1 MISQL
6 SSKFRRRSE
15 RDWEATRMF
24 IHLKR
29 GEKLY
34 VNGAVLRVDR
44 RTSLEFL
51 NDVTFLLENHVMQA
65 EEATTP
71 ERQLYF
77 VVQSML
83 MDPNNSGM
91 TTELYK
97 HMSFR
102 TRQGTQDESTAK
114 QIDLADRKVAEG
126 RYFDALKLL
135 RCCFTPGRTSA
146 SAQHDDGE
154 EAA

>member
-1 MISQL
+1 
-6 SSKFRRRSE
+6 
-15 RDWEATRMF
+15 MF

-71 ERQLYF
+71 VRQLYF
-77 VVQSML
+77 VVQTML
-83 MDPNNSGM
+83 MDPANAGM
-91 TTELYK
+91 TAELYK
-97 HMSFR
+97 HLSFR
-102 TRQGTQDESTAK
+102 TRQSSNHETVKT
-114 QIDLADRKVAEG
+114 QIDLADGKVSEG
-126 RYFDALKLL
+126 RYFEALKHL
-135 RCCFTPGRTSA
+135 RSCFAAEKPKQENENGK
-146 SAQHDDGE
+146 GE

>member
-1 MISQL
+1 
-6 SSKFRRRSE
+6 
-15 RDWEATRMF
+15 MF

-65 EEATTP
+65 DQATTP
-71 ERQLYF
+71 VRQLYF
-77 VVQSML
+77 VVQTML
-83 MDPNNSGM
+83 MDPANAGM
-91 TTELYK
+91 TAELYK
-97 HMSFR
+97 HLSFR
-102 TRQGTQDESTAK
+102 TRQAVSGDAVQA

-126 RYFDALKLL
+126 RFFDALKHL
-135 RCCFTPGRTSA
+135 RSCFAAEQPSTSNTPTG
-146 SAQHDDGE
+146 DE

>member
-1 MISQL
+1 
-6 SSKFRRRSE
+6 
-15 RDWEATRMF
+15 MF

-71 ERQLYF
+71 VRQLYF
-77 VVQSML
+77 VVQTML
-83 MDPNNSGM
+83 MDPANAGM
-91 TTELYK
+91 TAELYK
-97 HMSFR
+97 HLAFR
-102 TRQGTQDESTAK
+102 TRQASTDETVRNH
-114 QIDLADRKVAEG
+114 IDIADRKVTEG
-126 RYFDALKLL
+126 RYFDALKHL
-135 RCCFTPGRTSA
+135 RSCFA
-146 SAQHDDGE
+146 AEKAQVPAREEKAE

>member
-1 MISQL
+1 MI
-6 SSKFRRRSE
+6 
-15 RDWEATRMF
+15 

-51 NDVTFLLENHVMQA
+51 NDVSFLLENHVMQVGD
-65 EEATTP
+65 ATSP
-71 ERQLYF
+71 LRHLYF
-77 VVQSML
+77 VVQTML
-83 MDPNNSGM
+83 MDPVNAGM

-97 HMSFR
+97 HLSHR
-102 TRQGTQDESTAK
+102 VRLSEQKTEIGSSLDIVDAK
-114 QIDLADRKVAEG
+114 VMDG
-126 RYFDALKLL
+126 RYFEALKTL
-135 RCCFTPGRTSA
+135 RGCFVLEDATCSA
-146 SAQHDDGE
+146 DAGLKE

>member
-1 MISQL
+1 
-6 SSKFRRRSE
+6 
-15 RDWEATRMF
+15 MF

-65 EEATTP
+65 EDATTP
-71 ERQLYF
+71 VKQLYF
-77 VVQSML
+77 IVQTML
-83 MDPNNSGM
+83 MDPANAGM
-91 TTELYK
+91 TIELYK
-97 HMSFR
+97 HLSHR
-102 TRQGTQDESTAK
+102 TREASEDGSVKD
-114 QIDLADRKVAEG
+114 QIDLADRKVNEG
-126 RYFDALKLL
+126 RYFDALKHL
-135 RCCFTPGRTSA
+135 RSCFAAERSPAMKQGA
-146 SAQHDDGE
+146 DEE

>member
-1 MISQL
+1 
-6 SSKFRRRSE
+6 
-15 RDWEATRMF
+15 MF

-65 EEATTP
+65 EQATTP
-71 ERQLYF
+71 VRQLYF
-77 VVQSML
+77 IVQTML
-83 MDPNNSGM
+83 MDPTNAGM
-91 TTELYK
+91 TAELYK
-97 HMSFR
+97 HLSFR
-102 TRQGTQDESTAK
+102 TRQLVADEVSLG
-114 QIDLADRKVAEG
+114 QIDMADQKVSEG

-135 RCCFTPGRTSA
+135 RSCFAAEDKTANHQPAG
-146 SAQHDDGE
+146 DE

>member
-1 MISQL
+1 
-6 SSKFRRRSE
+6 
-15 RDWEATRMF
+15 MF

-44 RTSLEFL
+44 RTSIEFL

-65 EEATTP
+65 EDATTP
-71 ERQLYF
+71 VRQLYF

-83 MDPNNSGM
+83 MDPGNAGM

-102 TRQGTQDESTAK
+102 TRQDLSDDAIRA

-135 RCCFTPGRTSA
+135 RCSFGWGSA
-146 SAQHDDGE
+146 AKSVEQKDGE

>member
-1 MISQL
+1 
-6 SSKFRRRSE
+6 
-15 RDWEATRMF
+15 MF

-65 EEATTP
+65 EDATTP
-71 ERQLYF
+71 IRQLYF
-77 VVQSML
+77 VVQTML
-83 MDPNNSGM
+83 MDPANAGM
-91 TTELYK
+91 TAELYK
-97 HMSFR
+97 HLSFR
-102 TRQGTQDESTAK
+102 TRQAVPDDDAVKSQM
-114 QIDLADRKVAEG
+114 DLADRKVTEG
-126 RYFDALKLL
+126 RYFDALKHL
-135 RCCFTPGRTSA
+135 RNCFLSEKQPNS
-146 SAQHDDGE
+146 SNDSKEE

>member
-1 MISQL
+1 
-6 SSKFRRRSE
+6 
-15 RDWEATRMF
+15 MF

-65 EEATTP
+65 DEAGTP
-71 ERQLYF
+71 IKQLYF
-77 VVQSML
+77 VVQTML
-83 MDPNNSGM
+83 MEPANAGM
-91 TTELYK
+91 TAELYK
-97 HMSFR
+97 HLSFR
-102 TRQGTQDESTAK
+102 TRQTVEDDAVK
-114 QIDLADRKVAEG
+114 AQIDIADRKVTEG
-126 RYFDALKLL
+126 RYFDALKHL
-135 RCCFTPGRTSA
+135 RSCFASETTTPKPITG
-146 SAQHDDGE
+146 DE

>member
-1 MISQL
+1 
-6 SSKFRRRSE
+6 
-15 RDWEATRMF
+15 MF

-71 ERQLYF
+71 IRKLYF
-77 VVQSML
+77 IVQSML
-83 MDPNNSGM
+83 MEPANAGM
-91 TTELYK
+91 TAELYK
-97 HMSFR
+97 HLSFR
-102 TRQGTQDESTAK
+102 TRET
-114 QIDLADRKVAEG
+114 IDDDTVKAHIDAADKKVSDG
-126 RYFDALKLL
+126 RYFDALKHL
-135 RCCFTPGRTSA
+135 RTCFTGEGATKENA
-146 SAQHDDGE
+146 TLKNE

>member
-1 MISQL
+1 
-6 SSKFRRRSE
+6 
-15 RDWEATRMF
+15 MF

-65 EEATTP
+65 EDATTP
-71 ERQLYF
+71 VKQLYF
-77 VVQSML
+77 VVQTML
-83 MDPNNSGM
+83 MEPANAGM
-91 TTELYK
+91 TAELYK
-97 HMSFR
+97 HLSFR
-102 TRQGTQDESTAK
+102 TRQALDDETIRS

-135 RCCFTPGRTSA
+135 RA
-146 SAQHDDGE
+146 SFATDKQMPLKRALDNE

>member
-1 MISQL
+1 
-6 SSKFRRRSE
+6 
-15 RDWEATRMF
+15 MF

-71 ERQLYF
+71 VRQLYF
-77 VVQSML
+77 VVQTML
-83 MDPNNSGM
+83 MDPANAGM
-91 TTELYK
+91 TAELYK
-97 HMSFR
+97 HLSFR
-102 TRQGTQDESTAK
+102 TRQSVEEDAIRQ
-114 QIDLADRKVAEG
+114 QIDLADQKVTEG
-126 RYFDALKLL
+126 RFFDALKQL
-135 RCCFTPGRTSA
+135 RLCFA
-146 SAQHDDGE
+146 SDRRSDRKE

>member
-1 MISQL
+1 MG
-6 SSKFRRRSE
+6 SE
-15 RDWEATRMF
+15 MCIRDR
-24 IHLKR
+24 
-29 GEKLY
+29 
-34 VNGAVLRVDR
+34 
-44 RTSLEFL
+44 
-51 NDVTFLLENHVMQA
+51 
-65 EEATTP
+65 
-71 ERQLYF
+71 LYF

-83 MDPNNSGM
+83 MDPNNAGM

-102 TRQGTQDESTAK
+102 TRQGTLDESIAK

-135 RCCFTPGRTSA
+135 RYCFGTGRPSA
-146 SAQHDDGE
+146 SARHDDGE

>member
-1 MISQL
+1 
-6 SSKFRRRSE
+6 
-15 RDWEATRMF
+15 MF

-65 EEATTP
+65 DEATTP
-71 ERQLYF
+71 VRQLYF

-83 MDPNNSGM
+83 MDPANAGM
-91 TTELYK
+91 TAELYK
-97 HMSFR
+97 HLSFR
-102 TRQGTQDESTAK
+102 TRQATSGDIQC
-114 QIDLADRKVAEG
+114 QIDLADRKVADG
-126 RYFDALKLL
+126 RYFDALKHL
-135 RCCFTPGRTSA
+135 RSCFVLETGAGSA
-146 SAQHDDGE
+146 APAADE

>member
-1 MISQL
+1 
-6 SSKFRRRSE
+6 
-15 RDWEATRMF
+15 MF

-71 ERQLYF
+71 IRQLYF
-77 VVQSML
+77 VVQTML
-83 MDPNNSGM
+83 MDPANAGM
-91 TTELYK
+91 TAELYK
-97 HMSFR
+97 HLSFR
-102 TRQGTQDESTAK
+102 VQQETEDETIK
-114 QIDLADRKVAEG
+114 TTIDIADKKVSDG
-126 RYFDALKLL
+126 RYFDALKHL
-135 RCCFTPGRTSA
+135 RSCFSSERRPEPTTTPA
-146 SAQHDDGE
+146 E

>member
-1 MISQL
+1 
-6 SSKFRRRSE
+6 
-15 RDWEATRMF
+15 MF

-44 RTSLEFL
+44 TTSLEFL

-71 ERQLYF
+71 LRQLYF
-77 VVQSML
+77 VVQTML
-83 MDPNNSGM
+83 MDPGNAGM
-91 TTELYK
+91 TAELYK
-97 HMSFR
+97 HLSFR
-102 TRQGTQDESTAK
+102 TRSAADDETVQK
-114 QIDLADRKVAEG
+114 QIDLADQKVMEA
-126 RYFDALKLL
+126 RYFDALKQL
-135 RCCFTPGRTSA
+135 RVCFAYEKKDESK
-146 SAQHDDGE
+146 D

>member
-1 MISQL
+1 
-6 SSKFRRRSE
+6 
-15 RDWEATRMF
+15 MF

-71 ERQLYF
+71 IRQLYF
-77 VVQSML
+77 VVQTML
-83 MDPNNSGM
+83 MDPANAGM
-91 TTELYK
+91 TAELYK
-97 HMSFR
+97 HLSFR
-102 TRQGTQDESTAK
+102 TRQNIGDETVTA
-114 QIDLADRKVAEG
+114 QIDQADRKVGEG
-126 RYFDALKLL
+126 RYFDALKHL
-135 RCCFTPGRTSA
+135 RSCFSSEATPVNGGPA
-146 SAQHDDGE
+146 KGE

>member
-1 MISQL
+1 
-6 SSKFRRRSE
+6 
-15 RDWEATRMF
+15 MF

-51 NDVTFLLENHVMQA
+51 NDVTFLLENHVMHA
-65 EEATTP
+65 EEAVTP

-77 VVQSML
+77 VVQSMI
-83 MDPNNSGM
+83 MDPANAGM
-91 TTELYK
+91 TAELYK

-102 TRQGTQDESTAK
+102 TRQNASDEYVKK
-114 QIDLADRKVAEG
+114 QIDLADRKVSEG

-135 RCCFTPGRTSA
+135 RCCFGTRPDA
-146 SAQHDDGE
+146 AQSPAHSD

>member
-1 MISQL
+1 
-6 SSKFRRRSE
+6 
-15 RDWEATRMF
+15 MF

-34 VNGAVLRVDR
+34 LNGAVLRVDR

-65 EEATTP
+65 DEATTP
-71 ERQLYF
+71 IRQLYF
-77 VVQSML
+77 VVQTML
-83 MDPNNSGM
+83 MDPSNAGM
-91 TTELYK
+91 TAELYK
-97 HMSFR
+97 HLSHR
-102 TRQGTQDESTAK
+102 TRQAIEDPAIQDA
-114 QIDLADRKVAEG
+114 IDGADRKVAEG

-135 RCCFTPGRTSA
+135 RSGFTSEPKAEQQKAGNA
-146 SAQHDDGE
+146 E

>member
-1 MISQL
+1 
-6 SSKFRRRSE
+6 
-15 RDWEATRMF
+15 MF

-65 EEATTP
+65 DEATTP
-71 ERQLYF
+71 VRQLYF
-77 VVQSML
+77 VVQTML
-83 MDPNNSGM
+83 MEPANAGM
-91 TTELYK
+91 TAELYK
-97 HMSFR
+97 HLSFR
-102 TRQGTQDESTAK
+102 TRQAVGDDAVQA
-114 QIDLADRKVAEG
+114 QIDIADRKVAEG
-126 RYFDALKLL
+126 RYFDALKHL
-135 RCCFTPGRTSA
+135 RSCFTMEKKTIPKPLA
-146 SAQHDDGE
+146 ENE

>member
-1 MISQL
+1 
-6 SSKFRRRSE
+6 
-15 RDWEATRMF
+15 MF

-83 MDPNNSGM
+83 MDPGNADM
-91 TTELYK
+91 TAELYK
-97 HMSFR
+97 HMAFR
-102 TRQGTQDESTAK
+102 TRQNTLDETVRT
-114 QIDLADRKVAEG
+114 QIDLADKKVSEG

-135 RCCFTPGRTSA
+135 RCCFTTKITAPLPHSGKS
-146 SAQHDDGE
+146 E

>member
-1 MISQL
+1 
-6 SSKFRRRSE
+6 
-15 RDWEATRMF
+15 MF

-71 ERQLYF
+71 IRQLYF
-77 VVQSML
+77 VVQTML
-83 MDPNNSGM
+83 MDPANAGM
-91 TTELYK
+91 TAELYK
-97 HMSFR
+97 HLSFR
-102 TRQGTQDESTAK
+102 TRQAISDETIRGA
-114 QIDLADRKVAEG
+114 IDLADRKVAEN
-126 RYFDALKLL
+126 RYFDALKQL
-135 RCCFTPGRTSA
+135 RQCFATETRPAIITPEA
-146 SAQHDDGE
+146 GE